1 MKKTTLLSFLILFNI
16 HFSFSM
22 DKLTKL
28 EAYGYSTNSGVVTFN
43 NIIDGIKTPSNILLP
58 PIIPT
63 GLIVTSITNNTA
75 TVIWDTMTNA
85 TSYDI
90 RYKLTSS
97 STWTEVNGIVATSYD
112 LTGLTSNENYEIQV
126 RGTYSIG
133 TSSYSSS
140 YNFSTTRFAY
150 CQSSGNNSGNFVFIT
165 NVNVKEINNSSGDNQ
180 YVDYTASSIANA
192 LVNEEVE
199 ITISITGELQET
211 YAVRIDYNQD
221 GDFVDSGEQVL
232 SIGPASTSSI
242 TGRFTIPA
250 TASLGTTRMRIS
262 MKSDITF
269 AGPCENFA
277 WGEVEDYTINI
288 TNNLPVWYAD
298 TDNDTYGD
306 PNVSQQAATQPAGYV
321 SDNTDCDDTETGIN
335 PAATETPDN
344 GIDED
349 CDGADLRTWYADTD
363 NDTYG
368 DPSVNQLANTQ
379 PSGYVADNT
388 DCDDTETGINPGA
401 TEIPDNNIDE
411 DCDGFDAKTW
421 FLDNDTDNYGT
432 TDTNFT
438 LIANT
443 QPAGYVADN
452 TDCSDFNGTINPG
465 AIEILDNGIDEDCDG
480 FDSRTWYADTD
491 NDTYGDNTNTI
502 IANTQ
507 PAGYV
512 ADNTDCDDTETGI
525 NPDATEIP
533 DNGIDE
539 NCDGADLKTW
549 YFDGDNDNYGDSNF
563 TLTANTQPSGYVS
576 NNTDCDDLN
585 DTVYPGATEI
595 PDNGIDE
602 DCDGADLRTWYAD
615 TDNDT
620 YGDPSVN
627 QLANTQPSGYVADN
641 TDCDDTVTGINPG
654 ATEIPDNGIDED
666 CDGADL
672 RTWYADTDN
681 DTYGDP
687 SVNQLANTQP
697 SGYVA
702 DNTDC
707 DDTET
712 GINPNATEIPDNGI
726 DENCDGADLRT
737 WYADTDNDTYGDP
750 SVNQLANTQP
760 SGYVADNTDCDDT
773 ETGINPNATEI
784 PDNGIDEDCDGADL
798 RTWYADTDND
808 TYGDPSVNQLAN
820 TQPSGYVADNTDC
833 DDTVTGINPNATEIP
848 DNGIDEDCDG
858 ADLRTWYADTDNDT
872 YGDPSVNQLANT
884 QPSGYVAD
892 NTDCDDTE
900 TGINPNATEI
910 PDNGIDED
918 CDGADLRTWYADT
931 DNDTYG
937 DPSVNQ
943 LANTQPSGYVAD
955 NTDCDDTETGINP
968 NATEIPDNGIDEDCD
983 GADLRTWYADT
994 DNDTYGDPSVNQLAN
1009 TQPSG
1014 YVADNTDCDDT
1025 ETGINPNATEIPDNG
1040 IDDDCNPATLDE
1052 TLSIDNELNL
1062 ETVTISPNPFY
1073 DIVNISVPFNNN
1085 NFNFVLSDI
1094 SGRIIFNQTLKST
1107 NGNII
1112 ILTNAYR
1119 LNTGT
1124 YIMKIT
1130 DKESGKSI
1138 IKKLIKN

>member
-22 DKLTKL
+22 DNLTKL

-43 NIIDGIKTPSNILLP
+43 FIDDIPSKTRVSSFSFVSPPTYCTPNI
-58 PIIPT
+58 
-63 GLIVTSITNNTA
+63 NN
-75 TVIWDTMTNA
+75 DFDLE
-85 TSYDI
+85 YI
-90 RYKLTSS
+90 R
-97 STWTEVNGIVATSYD
+97 
-112 LTGLTSNENYEIQV
+112 
-126 RGTYSIG
+126 
-133 TSSYSSS
+133 
-140 YNFSTTRFAY
+140 
-150 CQSSGNNSGNFVFIT
+150 
-165 NVNVKEINNSSGDNQ
+165 NVSVKEINNTTGSD
-180 YVDYTASSIANA
+180 DYTDYSATYTANV
-192 LVNEEVE
+192 LVNEEVSFT
-199 ITISITGELQET
+199 ITPVLGFPANRSYHIW
-211 YAVRIDYNQD
+211 VDYNNN
-221 GDFVDSGEQVL
+221 GFFTDSGEQVFVL
-232 SIGPASTSSI
+232 NTSAASVS
-242 TGRFTIPA
+242 GNFTIPA
-250 TASLGTTRMRIS
+250 SATLGATRMRIAIKDS
-262 MKSDITF
+262 AILD
-269 AGPCENFA
+269 PCENFSF
-277 WGEVEDYTINI
+277 GEVEDYTINI
-288 TNNLPVWYAD
+288 ANNLP
-298 TDNDTYGD
+298 
-306 PNVSQQAATQPAGYV
+306 
-321 SDNTDCDDTETGIN
+321 
-335 PAATETPDN
+335 
-344 GIDED
+344 
-349 CDGADLRTWYADTD
+349 TWYADTD

-368 DPSVNQLANTQ
+368 DPSVSQQAASQ
-379 PSGYVADNT
+379 PTGYVSDNT
-388 DCDDTETGINPGA
+388 DCDDTNDTVYPGA
-401 TEIPDNNIDE
+401 TEIPDNGIDEDCDGADIRTWYADTDTDTYGDPDVNQLANNQPTGYVLDNTDCDDTNININQSITEIPDNNIDE

-421 FLDNDTDNYGT
+421 YLDNDTDNYGT

-452 TDCSDFNGTINPG
+452 TDCNDFNGTLNPG

-480 FDSRTWYADTD
+480 FDSQTWYADTD

-507 PAGYV
+507 PTGYV

-525 NPDATEIP
+525 NPSATEIP

-549 YFDGDNDNYGDSNF
+549 YFDGDNDNYGDSSF
-563 TLTANTQPSGYVS
+563 TLT
-576 NNTDCDDLN
+576 
-585 DTVYPGATEI
+585 
-595 PDNGIDE
+595 
-602 DCDGADLRTWYAD
+602 
-615 TDNDT
+615 
-620 YGDPSVN
+620 
-627 QLANTQPSGYVADN
+627 ANTQPSGYVADN
-641 TDCDDTVTGINPG
+641 TDCDDLDDTVYPG

-712 GINPNATEIPDNGI
+712 GINPSATEIPDNGI

-737 WYADTDNDTYGDP
+737 WYADADNDTYGDP

-773 ETGINPNATEI
+773 ETGINPSATEI
-784 PDNGIDEDCDGADL
+784 PDNGIDENCDGTDL

-808 TYGDPSVNQLAN
+808 TH
-820 TQPSGYVADNTDC
+820 
-833 DDTVTGINPNATEIP
+833 
-848 DNGIDEDCDG
+848 
-858 ADLRTWYADTDNDT
+858 
-872 YGDPSVNQLANT
+872 GDPSVNQLANT

-900 TGINPNATEI
+900 TGINP
-910 PDNGIDED
+910 
-918 CDGADLRTWYADT
+918 
-931 DNDTYG
+931 
-937 DPSVNQ
+937 S
-943 LANTQPSGYVAD
+943 
-955 NTDCDDTETGINP
+955 
-968 NATEIPDNGIDEDCD
+968 
-983 GADLRTWYADT
+983 
-994 DNDTYGDPSVNQLAN
+994 
-1009 TQPSG
+1009 
-1014 YVADNTDCDDT
+1014 
-1025 ETGINPNATEIPDNG
+1025 ATEIPDNG

-1094 SGRIIFNQTLKST
+1094 SGRIIFNRTLKST
-1107 NGNII
+1107 NGNIN

-1130 DKESGKSI
+1130 DERSGKSI